1 MPVSFNH
8 PQTSRSV
15 SHHPP
20 SLPHL
25 VGRSTLTPC
34 VCGIP
39 LFSRASVPVLCY
51 LLRTSSSWNLLT
63 RSSSTNSRFDGPLRD
78 SEKTRCTA
86 LPLCLAEGPIY
97 SGGPISPCS
106 EAHRLSLD
114 GRLSISAVCS
124 ISDVAFLSFP
134 LFPTKRHKVGPRVSP
149 KWTWTARLTDFA
161 SPKTRYPNQR
171 IKVLNLLKIKVL
183 GLACLIRFSGGF
195 TGAFSLR
202 IMTYYLF
209 KKILLVHTPRRFPLH
224 PSSSLEEMTFLS
236 CFLPM
241 EEDVY
246 SDLLPSISS
255 SFITDC
261 LSCVAVCTGPED
273 TTKITMC
280 YLAGEGWPS
289 TSHYVTKFQM
299 SDAIGKASSTHPS
312 LVLNTLSS
320 SFEDLSFLIW
330 FDICVCDILRRKYI
344 LEIKCKL

>member
-8 PQTSRSV
+8 PQTSRSA

-25 VGRSTLTPC
+25 VGCSTLTPC

-97 SGGPISPCS
+97 FGGPISPCS

-114 GRLSISAVCS
+114 GRLSISACVPS
-124 ISDVAFLSFP
+124 PTLLSSPFRYFQPSD
-134 LFPTKRHKVGPRVSP
+134 T
-149 KWTWTARLTDFA
+149 
-161 SPKTRYPNQR
+161 
-171 IKVLNLLKIKVL
+171 
-183 GLACLIRFSGGF
+183 RFSGGF

-224 PSSSLEEMTFLS
+224 PSSSLEEMTFLP

-246 SDLLPSISS
+246 SDSLPSIGS
-255 SFITDC
+255 SFITGC
-261 LSCVAVCTGPED
+261 LSCVAVCTGSED
-273 TTKITMC
+273 TTEITMC

-312 LVLNTLSS
+312 LVLNSLSS
-320 SFEDLSFLIW
+320 SFEDLSFLVW
-330 FDICVCDILRRKYI
+330 FGSVAYAFYQRRCIIPSCICSQEV
-344 LEIKCKL
+344 